1 MTAAPGS
8 HGRHLPERAT
18 LVVADLAAFGVGI
31 RTAYDL
37 HAFTSNADPVW
48 APLLPFPHLAP
59 LVAAQLGVM
68 PVVFF
73 FSRLYHQ
80 PRGVS
85 RVDLVARVFRAITVG
100 VILTYALVSFVAPD
114 FEYSR
119 RIPVFVWVA
128 TLLAVVV
135 ARLIVRGIWSAVHR
149 AGHGRD
155 RVLIVGA
162 ARAGQDLVARILRRP
177 SLGYEV
183 VGFVDD
189 SPGRTRARGVPVVG
203 RTDDLPRLVD
213 DLAVDELLIALPEA
227 SRRELVQLVGTCHR
241 DGLNIRV
248 FPDVFQL
255 LAGEVQIGELDGL
268 PLLAMRD
275 VALRGW
281 RLTLKRGLD
290 VVVSTAVLVALSP
303 LLLGIAIVIKL
314 DSRGPA
320 FFVQERVGLNGRAFP
335 MLKFRSMRVDA
346 EHTTG
351 AVWAVRDDPR
361 VTRLG
366 AFLRR
371 TSLDELPQFINV
383 LLGHMSVVGP
393 RPERPEFVARFR
405 EQVPRYMERHQE
417 RAGIT
422 GWAQVNGLRGD
433 TSIEER
439 TKYDLYYIENWS
451 LLLDLKIMAK
461 TAVRVARDPGAY

>member
-1 MTAAPGS
+1 
-8 HGRHLPERAT
+8 
-18 LVVADLAAFGVGI
+18 
-31 RTAYDL
+31 
-37 HAFTSNADPVW
+37 
-48 APLLPFPHLAP
+48 
-59 LVAAQLGVM
+59 
-68 PVVFF
+68 
-73 FSRLYHQ
+73 
-80 PRGVS
+80 
-85 RVDLVARVFRAITVG
+85 
-100 VILTYALVSFVAPD
+100 
-114 FEYSR
+114 
-119 RIPVFVWVA
+119 
-128 TLLAVVV
+128 
-135 ARLIVRGIWSAVHR
+135 VHR

-346 EHTTG
+346 EHPTG